1 MSSELYSCNC
11 VKCHEITNHSIY
23 NVRPSK
29 GVKLQCMKCGHVRMH
44 YMKADKLVEVNNSK
58 VEGAG
63 SKGSSGI
70 PSIHKLNKLGGTQ
83 YGDNL

>member
-1 MSSELYSCNC
+1 MVSELYSCNC
-11 VKCHEITNHSIY
+11 MKCRGITKHTIY

-29 GVKLQCMKCGHVRMH
+29 GVKLQCIKCGHVKKH
-44 YMKADKLVEVNNSK
+44 YRKADKLVEVNNSK

-70 PSIHKLNKLGGTQ
+70 PSIHKLNSGVNEL
-83 YGDNL
+83 